1 MIFNLPTKQYL
12 SDSRVTNI
20 SKSFTY
26 KMAAKTNWYRYGT
39 KLRHC
44 HPKISGARFTKKI
57 LRQSYD
63 YLTIMPNLLS
73 AYDGRRVYKTSYGRR
88 KAVLGTVRLK
98 DRKIAYDSVC
108 ELAYEFL
115 REILARRSSLA

>member
-1 MIFNLPTKQYL
+1 MERNYVTVTLRYL
-12 SDSRVTNI
+12 GPD
-20 SKSFTY
+20 
-26 KMAAKTNWYRYGT
+26 
-39 KLRHC
+39 LQ
-44 HPKISGARFTKKI
+44 KKI

-88 KAVLGTVRLK
+88 KAVLGTIRLK

-115 REILARRSSLA
+115 REILARRSSLSSVDLTINLR